1 METDDTT
8 TEPDGG
14 QQGDDSGQAP
24 QQQPEQTVD
33 GDESA
38 LPPWAQKALRDA
50 RAEAGKSRTQ
60 AKANAANEARQQLA
74 QDIGKALGLFDDDAD
89 EPPTPEQLTEQLRE
103 SRGQLTSAQEQAVA
117 AAIEL
122 SVYRTAAGLGANA
135 DRLLDSRAFCDEID
149 SIDVDPAD
157 REAFATAV
165 KERITAALDRDPS
178 LRAQSA
184 GRSGGDMS
192 AGTGDQP
199 PSLEK
204 RIAEA
209 QAAGDTRLVLALK
222 TQQLRQIP
230 LT

>member
-8 TEPDGG
+8 TEPDSG
-14 QQGDDSGQAP
+14 QQGDGGQAP
-24 QQQPEQTVD
+24 QQQPEQPAD

-38 LPPWAQKALRDA
+38 LPPWAQKALKDA
-50 RAEAGKSRTQ
+50 RAEAGKARTV

-74 QDIGKALGLFDDDAD
+74 QDIGKALGLFDDNAD
-89 EPPTPEQLTEQLRE
+89 EPPTPEELTEQLRE
-103 SRGQLTSAQEQAVA
+103 SRGQLTSAQEQAVS

-149 SIDVDPAD
+149 GIDVDPSD
-157 REAFATAV
+157 RTAFAEAV
-165 KERITAALDRDPS
+165 KERITAALERDPS
-178 LRAQSA
+178 LRAQTA
-184 GRSGGDMS
+184 GRSGGDMG
-192 AGTGDQP
+192 AGVGDQP
-199 PSLEK
+199 PSIEK

-209 QAAGDTRLVLALK
+209 QAAGDTALVLRLK